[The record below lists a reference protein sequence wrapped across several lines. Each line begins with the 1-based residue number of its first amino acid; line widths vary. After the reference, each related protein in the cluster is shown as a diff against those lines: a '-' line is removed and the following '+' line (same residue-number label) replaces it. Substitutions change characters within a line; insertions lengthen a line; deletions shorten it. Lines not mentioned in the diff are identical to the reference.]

1 MHEAVIAIVIV
12 LACVVAGAALARRI
26 SVPAPLLLT
35 VLGALASGFVDVP
48 LNEELI
54 LVVILPPLLYAAAIR
69 TSLLD
74 FRAQIRPIGLLSI
87 GLVAFTTVGVGLLLS
102 WLMPGLPLAA
112 GFALG
117 AVVAPPDA
125 VAAGAIARRVGMP
138 RRHVTILEG
147 ESLVNDATA
156 LVLLRTSVA
165 ALAGAVTV
173 GQIALGFLVSAGG
186 GLLIGLAVAFVM
198 KRIRIRVDEPVT
210 DASLSLLTPFVAF
223 ILAEE
228 VHASGVLAVVIT
240 GLVMG
245 HLSPVIQSAQSR
257 LFSGTIW
264 TTVQAVLEDTVFLL
278 IGLQVVPILRDLGDS
293 GLSAARLVG
302 LSLAVLVAVIVL
314 RPMWIFPATYLTRLV
329 PRVARNDPAPP
340 WTTPA
345 LLSWAGMRGVVTL
358 AAALTL
364 PPETPFRQ
372 VLVLFAMVV
381 TGGTLLVQGA
391 SLPWLVRRLR
401 LSGADPAEDVLA
413 EAELMQRA
421 VGVGMVALANEAG
434 RADHDPA
441 VVESLRQRSLVRANS
456 AWELLGD
463 PTRITPSQQQGELML
478 AMLAAERREV
488 LAARDAGSVPHE
500 VIQRVLARLDIEE
513 ALIAANLDRKLPTRS
528 GELTAAA
535 RQVCDHL
542 QQARHSPLP
551 QSSDG
556 CQGCLAEGG
565 NWLHLRVCM
574 QCGYAGCCDSSPGM
588 HASAHY
594 HDEGHPVM
602 RSLEPG
608 EAWRWCFV
616 HDQLG

>member
-1 MHEAVIAIVIV
+1 V
-12 LACVVAGAALARRI
+12 LAGAALARRL

-35 VLGALASGFVDVP
+35 VLGGFASAFVDVP
-48 LNEELI
+48 LDEELI

-74 FRAQIRPIGLLSI
+74 FRTHIRPIGLLSI
-87 GLVAFTTVGVGLLLS
+87 GLVVFTTVGVGLLLS
-102 WLMPGLPLAA
+102 WLMPGLPPAA

-138 RRHVTILEG
+138 RRQVTILEG

-156 LVLLRTSVA
+156 LVLLRTSIA
-165 ALAGAVTV
+165 ALAGAVTA
-173 GQIALGFLVSAGG
+173 GQIALGFVVSAGG
-186 GLLIGLAVAFVM
+186 GLVVGLAVAFVM
-198 KRIRIRVDEPVT
+198 KRIRIRVSEPVT
-210 DASLSLLTPFVAF
+210 DAALSLLTPFVAF
-223 ILAEE
+223 ILAEQI
-228 VHASGVLAVVIT
+228 HASGVLAVVIT

-245 HLSPVIQSAQSR
+245 HVSPVIQSAQSR

-278 IGLQVVPILRDLGDS
+278 IGLQFVPILRDLGDS
-293 GLSAARLVG
+293 GLSIARLSG

-314 RPMWIFPATYLTRLV
+314 RPIWIFPATYLTRLV

-364 PPETPFRQ
+364 PPETPYRQ
-372 VLVLFAMVV
+372 VLVLFALVV

-413 EAELMQRA
+413 EAELMQRV
-421 VGVGMVALANEAG
+421 VGVGVVALEEQS
-434 RADHDPA
+434 RQADYDPD
-441 VVESLRQRSLVRANS
+441 VVRSLRERSLVRANS

-463 PTRITPSQQQGELML
+463 RSRSSPSRQQGELML
-478 AMLAAERREV
+478 VMVSAERREV

-513 ALIAANLDRKLPTRS
+513 ALVAVNLARELPSRA

-535 RQVCDHL
+535 GPVCDHL

-556 CQGCLAEGG
+556 CQGCLSEGG
-565 NWLHLRVCM
+565 SWLHLRMCL
-574 QCGYAGCCDSSPGM
+574 QCGYVGCCDSSPGM

-594 HDEGHPVM
+594 HHDGHPVM
-602 RSLEPG
+602 RSLEQG